1 MQAEFSNSI
10 HSVVVSHYRVC
21 TGKRSHKA
29 TPRAWVLEVSGVHTP
44 KHNTTT
50 SSAKNIAEDD
60 SSAWVAVSVV
70 AREETEALSLYD
82 GKNRSCMIFDTTM
95 NDVLSSSSK
104 KRELWSNKVQS
115 STATR
120 LKKMNRELKTVSGE
134 SSSNST
140 EKVMATTKVSWEV
153 DRQCR
158 KGNTGPLCANCLE
171 GWARNIANPTQGC
184 INCTTSSE
192 GDSMRRRLQR
202 QMNEA
207 TFPMYHWVIHNSPV
221 QHYVQYR
228 RRVLALAVSNSS
240 NDTTPCSSSK
250 AGNATNKTHVCDV
263 GHLLSG
269 RKSSWEI
276 LAPSVYLGLGVFLFG
291 FFVALIGMAMPAE
304 MDDTEHGMG
313 YVYFAYEFEICIIIT
328 NYVD

>member
-10 HSVVVSHYRVC
+10 NAVVVSHYRVC

-50 SSAKNIAEDD
+50 SSAKNIDD
-60 SSAWVAVSVV
+60 ASAWVAVSVV

-95 NDVLSSSSK
+95 NDVLSSSSQ
-104 KRELWSNKVQS
+104 KRELW
-115 STATR
+115 R
-120 LKKMNRELKTVSGE
+120 LKEMKRELKTVSGE

-184 INCTTSSE
+184 INCTTTSSE

-313 YVYFAYEFEICIIIT
+313 YVYFAYEFEIMYYY
-328 NYVD
+328 N

>member
-95 NDVLSSSSK
+95 NDVMSSSSK

-115 STATR
+115 GMIGWR
-120 LKKMNRELKTVSGE
+120 YVDMGVGE
-134 SSSNST
+134 PGPFQ
-140 EKVMATTKVSWEV
+140 KPPGGGVMV
-153 DRQCR
+153 
-158 KGNTGPLCANCLE
+158 
-171 GWARNIANPTQGC
+171 GC
-184 INCTTSSE
+184 ICMGVVGIACGSLFVFHRDITT
-192 GDSMRRRLQR
+192 
-202 QMNEA
+202 
-207 TFPMYHWVIHNSPV
+207 
-221 QHYVQYR
+221 
-228 RRVLALAVSNSS
+228 VLLAV
-240 NDTTPCSSSK
+240 
-250 AGNATNKTHVCDV
+250 
-263 GHLLSG
+263 
-269 RKSSWEI
+269 
-276 LAPSVYLGLGVFLFG
+276 
-291 FFVALIGMAMPAE
+291 
-304 MDDTEHGMG
+304 
-313 YVYFAYEFEICIIIT
+313 
-328 NYVD
+328 